1 MALETW
7 ESTSEQ
13 HLLVADLTSIVTDI
27 ERRLAARDD
36 ADRVFEIEDVGMELD
51 DDAYYEALDV
61 ANPFLDELATP
72 VWTADAVEVVCAA
85 CHASVIA
92 RRCR

>member
-7 ESTSEQ
+7 ETTSEQ
-13 HLLVADLTSIVTDI
+13 HLLTADLTSIVTDI

-36 ADRVFEIEDVGMELD
+36 DRIFEIEDVGMELE
-51 DDAYYEALDV
+51 DDAYYETFEL
-61 ANPFLDELATP
+61 ANPFLEELATP
-72 VWTADAVEVVCAA
+72 VWTPDAVEVVCAA
-85 CHASVIA
+85 CRSSVIA